1 MSRAVAK
8 DNIKAMEAGEI
19 FKKVTQYMITTIF
32 KKRLATPNLAKNH
45 ALTAFNNTKARL
57 F

>member
-1 MSRAVAK
+1 VAK